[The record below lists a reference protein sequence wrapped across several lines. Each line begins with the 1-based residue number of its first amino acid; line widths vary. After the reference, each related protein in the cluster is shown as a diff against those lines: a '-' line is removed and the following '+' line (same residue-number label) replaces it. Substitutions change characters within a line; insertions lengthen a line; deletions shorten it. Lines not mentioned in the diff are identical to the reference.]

1 MPSRKVMIH
10 SSKKRCTA
18 CIAICKRPSSWF
30 AKRWRQTSLLVL
42 SWRFPDFIEQKQ
54 WSWWLIIS
62 HSWLPRKYWR
72 IVAILQNTM
81 SFDQKFCTNNAIFG
95 SMRIRRIN
103 FSAVQQNFL
112 FQSFPP
118 FSDRS
123 AGCRLTISQDFNL
136 RPKTL
141 CNHFSAEANLRRRS
155 WRQGE
160 ALRLIGPSG
169 AISWF
174 MVGRL

>member
-18 CIAICKRPSSWF
+18 CIAICKRPSSRF

-81 SFDQKFCTNNAIFG
+81 SFDQRFCTNNAIFG
-95 SMRIRRIN
+95 SMRIRPKNKLFRSKI
-103 FSAVQQNFL
+103 FFFKAFRHFQTGVLAAVW
-112 FQSFPP
+112 
-118 FSDRS
+118 RS
-123 AGCRLTISQDFNL
+123 AKISIWGRKHFVTIFQP
-136 RPKTL
+136 RPIWEGGVEDKEEL
-141 CNHFSAEANLRRRS
+141 
-155 WRQGE
+155 
-160 ALRLIGPSG
+160 SG
-169 AISWF
+169 W
-174 MVGRL
+174 